1 MRSQADWCRLPARR
15 GLAPCLLRGACELAV
30 HRSVKVRVRAA
41 GPPWFAL
48 HHSQRSRV
56 AGARLLGDD
65 RRRLRRDR
73 QRPSGRRCG
82 DLRTVLVC
90 HRPARD
96 ARVHGADA
104 VVPVEQRRKLLG
116 ILGRQPE
123 HDSRLTPGFLERVPH
138 VAGNGRHRIG
148 HQTVRR
154 PPPLPSPL
162 ERRCGQLSLEHQFWI
177 PHGEP
182 SPHSDG
188 TFPPD
193 GGPPGV
199 ARCASL
205 MPCSAPR
212 TAGSRAGRT
221 QALKRACCGYPSVGM
236 ATSMGSRCHRAGA
249 ITQSR

>member
-1 MRSQADWCRLPARR
+1 MSPAGPPRPGALPPARR
-15 GLAPCLLRGACELAV
+15 VRAGGTQVRQGPGPCCWATVVCLAPFPAIAGRRCSTARR
-30 HRSVKVRVRAA
+30 RSTASAA
-41 GPPWFAL
+41 GPPAAV
-48 HHSQRSRV
+48 RPP
-56 AGARLLGDD
+56 
-65 RRRLRRDR
+65 LRRPPNR
-73 QRPSGRRCG
+73 AGLPW
-82 DLRTVLVC
+82 
-90 HRPARD
+90 PARD

-148 HQTVRR
+148 HQTVRH

-212 TAGSRAGRT
+212 TAGSRTGRT
-221 QALKRACCGYPSVGM
+221 QALNRACCGYPSVGM